1 MWAEPENLCALLCGR
16 PDLNPHPFSF
26 LCAHQQTHT
35 PSAAEP
41 YANGF
46 FMNVDAGGEETVL
59 KKLQDIQ
66 NVKDAYSVYGIYDN
80 VERIEAE
87 TMDKLKEVVTWRV
100 RTET

>member
-1 MWAEPENLCALLCGR
+1 
-16 PDLNPHPFSF
+16 
-26 LCAHQQTHT
+26 
-35 PSAAEP
+35 
-41 YANGF
+41 
-46 FMNVDAGGEETVL
+46 MNVDAGGEETVL